1 MTEPKYRQVKNQLVA
16 ELQNIPLGRP
26 IPPERVL
33 AGQFAVA
40 RSTIRK
46 AIAELTAEGRLL
58 RTHGKGTFVAQ
69 PQQAQRLPLAMTSYT
84 EYMRGHGRVP
94 SSRLLE
100 LITVPADDELA
111 ERLAVAAGSRVLR
124 IARLRLADGLPVMA
138 ETTHLSLVRFPGL
151 RRHLTQDASLH
162 QILAA
167 RYGVELPGAEKSVE
181 TVLAGPDEARLLDAQ
196 VGQPMFLIRRQSF
209 DAHGHP
215 VEWARS
221 TLRGDRYK
229 FVAGWTANSHA

>member
-1 MTEPKYRQVKNQLVA
+1 MTEPKYRQVKKQLVA
-16 ELQNIPLGRP
+16 ELSGIPLGRP
-26 IPPERVL
+26 IPPEREL

-58 RTHGKGTFVAQ
+58 RTHGKGTFVTE
-69 PQQAQRLPLAMTSYT
+69 PQQAQRLPLGMTSYT

-100 LITVPADDELA
+100 LATVAADAELA
-111 ERLAVAAGSRVLR
+111 QRLAVTPGSRVLR
-124 IARLRLADGLPVMA
+124 IGRLRLADGLPVMV

-151 RRHLTQDASLH
+151 RRYLTPEASLH

-167 RYGVELPGAEKSVE
+167 RFGVELPGAEKSLE
-181 TVLAGPDEARLLDAQ
+181 TVLAGPAEAHLLDAQ
-196 VGQPMFLIRRQSF
+196 VGQPMLLISRQSL
-209 DAHGHP
+209 DAHGRP

-221 TLRGDRYK
+221 ILRGDRYK
-229 FVAGWTANSHA
+229 FQHTTDS

>member
-16 ELQNIPLGRP
+16 ELRNIPLGRP

-33 AGQFAVA
+33 ADEFAVA

-58 RTHGKGTFVAQ
+58 RTHGKGTFVTE
-69 PQQAQRLPLAMTSYT
+69 PQQVQPLPLSMTSYT

-100 LITVPADDELA
+100 LLTVPADEELA
-111 ERLAVAAGSRVLR
+111 SRLAVRPGSRVLR
-124 IARLRLADGLPVMA
+124 IGRLRLADGIPVMA
-138 ETTHLSLVRFPGL
+138 EATHLSLVRFPGL
-151 RRHLTQDASLH
+151 RKYVTPEASLH

-167 RYGVELPGAEKSVE
+167 RFGVELPTAEKSLE

-196 VGQPMFLIRRQSF
+196 VAQPMLLIRRQSF
-209 DAHGHP
+209 DAHGRP

-221 TLRGDRYK
+221 ILRGDRYK
-229 FVAGWTANSHA
+229 FEFTSSNQHS

>member
-1 MTEPKYRQVKNQLVA
+1 VTEPKYRQVKNQLVA
-16 ELQNIPLGRP
+16 DLSHIPLGRP

-58 RTHGKGTFVAQ
+58 RTHGKGTFVAE

-100 LITVPADDELA
+100 LSTVPADEELA
-111 ERLAVAAGSRVLR
+111 ERLAVRSGSRVLR
-124 IARLRLADGLPVMA
+124 IGRLRLADGLPVMA

-151 RRHLTQDASLH
+151 RKHLTPEASLH

-167 RYGVELPGAEKSVE
+167 RYGVELPGAEKSLE
-181 TVLAGPDEARLLDAQ
+181 TVLAGPAEASLLDAQ
-196 VGQPMFLIRRQSF
+196 VGQPMLLIRRQSF
-209 DAHGHP
+209 DTHHHP

-221 TLRGDRYK
+221 ILRGDRYK
-229 FVAGWTANSHA
+229 FQFTAAFQ

>member
-16 ELQNIPLGRP
+16 ELRDIPLGRA

-33 AGQFAVA
+33 ADQFEVA

-58 RTHGKGTFVAQ
+58 RTHGKGTFVTQ
-69 PQQAQRLPLAMTSYT
+69 PRQAVRLPLAMTSYT

-100 LITVPADDELA
+100 LVPVPADEELA
-111 ERLAVAAGSRVLR
+111 QRLAVAVGSRVLR
-124 IARLRLADGLPVMA
+124 VARLRLADGVPVMA

-151 RRHLTQDASLH
+151 RKHLTPDASLH

-167 RYGVELPGAEKSVE
+167 RFGVELPGAEKTVE

-196 VGQPMFLIRRQSF
+196 VGQPMLLIRRQSF
-209 DAHGHP
+209 DAHRRP

-221 TLRGDRYK
+221 ILRGDRYK
-229 FVAGWTANSHA
+229 FVAGWSPRTDE